1 MAFGKLGQA
10 IKRDRQRVRA
20 KNKRY
25 KEKYG
30 TANPD
35 LYQRFTTNFM
45 DSLKAKAT
53 AQIKDIK
60 NKTKSLMTHV
70 RKNKKTIFKAGKNV
84 AKSIAIKK
92 IKNL

>member
-20 KNKRY
+20 KNKRN

-30 TANPD
+30 TADPD
-35 LYQRFTTNFM
+35 IYQRFTTNFM
-45 DSLKAKAT
+45 DSLKSKAA
-53 AQIKDIK
+53 AQINDIK
-60 NKTKSLMTHV
+60 KKTQSLIKHV
-70 RKNKKTIFKAGKNV
+70 NKNKKTIFKAGKSV